1 MGSVE
6 DVNTHRCN
14 IVFNKTLVFL
24 NKKHKHPKIPRGEGG
39 LDGGLTADIL
49 FLFYK
54 KYRSSFIEVSQ
65 QIGLRSFE
73 TNIIH
78 ANATRT
84 G

>member
-1 MGSVE
+1 MAAGGHFDTECWAGNVE

-54 KYRSSFIEVSQ
+54 KIPVQLYRSQ
-65 QIGLRSFE
+65 P
-73 TNIIH
+73 
-78 ANATRT
+78 ANWLAQL
-84 G
+84 